1 MKLLRVGESGKETP
15 AILDNENKIRDLSKI
30 IDDFD
35 PENLNFESLDKIK
48 KLDIKSLDQLDYN
61 QRIGSCVTNP
71 ANFLAI
77 GLNYKAH
84 AEETNSDAPKEPI
97 VFNKSPHSLI
107 GPNDKVIIPKLSNS
121 LDHEV
126 EIAIIIGRKAKY
138 VNEKEAQNYIFGY
151 CICNDISEREWQKNR
166 GGQWVKGKSGDTFGP
181 LGPYLVT
188 KDEIKNPLD
197 LNLSLDLN
205 GNRRQTGNTSL
216 MIFNFNFLVA
226 HITQFITLMPGD
238 IITTGTPAGVG
249 MGMKPPKYLKDGD
262 AMILKVDNLG
272 DQKLKVIKE
281 K

>member
-216 MIFNFNFLVA
+216 MIFNFNFLIA

-249 MGMKPPKYLKDGD
+249 MGMKPPEYLKDGD
-262 AMILKVDNLG
+262 EMILKVDNLG
-272 DQKLKVIKE
+272 EQKLKVIKE